1 MDTLAQLPTQETQR
15 LHLIPL
21 NEGHAEPLQKLTNH
35 KEITEIVH
43 FLPTPFALKDAET
56 LLAGKGDGK
65 DRFVG
70 VWLKNQPDM
79 VAVIGTHIPETQDI
93 EVGYWVHPEH
103 HRKGIATE
111 AVSAVI
117 AMLQKHFPKRQ
128 IIAEC
133 RPENKPSWLLLEKL
147 GFRDTLQ
154 AGHRPGRSKLA
165 LHPTAST
172 TA

>member
-1 MDTLAQLPTQETQR
+1 MDTLVHLPTQETER
-15 LHLIPL
+15 LHLGPL
-21 NEGHAEPLQKLTNH
+21 NEDHAEPLQKLTNH

-43 FLPTPFALKDAET
+43 FLPTPFSMKDAEA
-56 LLAGKGDGK
+56 LLTDKRDGK
-65 DRFVG
+65 DRFIG
-70 VWLKNQPDM
+70 VWLKSQPDM
-79 VAVIGTHIPETQDI
+79 VAVIGTHLLETQDI

-133 RPENKPSWLLLEKL
+133 RSGNKPSWLLLEKL

-154 AGHRPGRSKLA
+154 AGHRPGRSRLA
-165 LHPTAST
+165 LHQDS
-172 TA
+172 